1 MKAEREGRTGAAVVE
16 RAHWEEKREKKERTN
31 PSLVEGVAADKAPRS
46 SALFAWLAPFQLR
59 RLPSPLSTPST
70 SSHNFTNLASAT

>member
-31 PSLVEGVAADKAPRS
+31 PSLVEGVAADKAPPGRS
-46 SALFAWLAPFQLR
+46 SALFAWLRVEPFWVR
-59 RLPSPLSTPST
+59 RRRFISGGGRR
-70 SSHNFTNLASAT
+70 